1 MGLPK
6 TFHRL
11 EKLPGRTASKEIAIV
26 HAMNGHEQFIAVPI
40 NAEGHRDRS
49 GPTCLQFLLK
59 RIGGEVQRTLV
70 EQDQF
75 RSVWLGRGP
84 IEKLLGQSRALYAD
98 VGGAVLQALLQA
110 APNLCAGLDQ
120 RHWHWVSVPRRG
132 KS

>member
-59 RIGGEVQRTLV
+59 RIGGEVPPPRDPEL
-70 EQDQF
+70 D
-75 RSVWLGRGP
+75 
-84 IEKLLGQSRALYAD
+84 D
-98 VGGAVLQALLQA
+98 AVLTELRQLREEMSALAERVDFTERIIAKQRDADRL
-110 APNLCAGLDQ
+110 AP
-120 RHWHWVSVPRRG
+120 PR
-132 KS
+132 